1 MPIPNNT
8 TILNKRTLTYL
19 DKKLYSA
26 TEVPLIGRSLFTSM
40 KTDDPW
46 TDFYKYDV
54 VETTG
59 KAVKYTNRMTN
70 IPTGDENI
78 TEHGGYITSSV
89 IATTYSNEE
98 LAKAQKSQINLLD
111 YKQKETARAFAER
124 EDKIIFNGE
133 YDSNPALNIYGLTS
147 DAKTVGY
154 QSEDA
159 PADLATIE
167 PEKWVNWFN
176 DIVDKITLDGY
187 ENMKPVLVLP
197 KRAKHLLKRI
207 YNEYNVNNTLYSMI
221 KDDIADIKFTDAL
234 KGENIGK
241 GKDDMG
247 LLMFTDSTTAQIV
260 DAMPPT
266 RQPVEYAN
274 MVTKIPYLQRF
285 GGVIVRKPNAIM
297 QLNNIMPKAGKK
309 NGK

>member
-40 KTDDPW
+40 KVDPW
-46 TDFYKYDV
+46 TDFIKYNV

-78 TEHGGYITSSV
+78 TEQGAYITSSV
-89 IATTYSNEE
+89 FATTYSNEE
-98 LAKAQKSQINLLD
+98 LAKAQQSKINLLD
-111 YKQKETARAFAER
+111 YKQKETARALAER
-124 EDKIIFNGE
+124 EDKLIFNGE
-133 YDSNPALNIYGLTS
+133 PDSNPALNIYGLTS
-147 DAKTVGY
+147 DAKKTGY

-159 PADLATIE
+159 PADLSTIE

-176 DIVDKITLDGY
+176 DMLDKVTLDGY

-207 YNEYNVNNTLYSMI
+207 YNEYNVDKTLYTMI

-266 RQPVEYAN
+266 RQQVEYAN
-274 MVTKIPYLQRF
+274 MVTKITYLQRL

-297 QLNNIMPKAGKK
+297 QLNGLMPKEGKK
-309 NGK
+309 